1 MSKKG
6 RRKNHW
12 RCWSW
17 DSGFGSSSFKDLTS
31 TMTPDVSPLVA
42 DKENTNTTTS
52 TTSTQQQQQQHQ
64 GQRTFVGSQQKKKKK
79 KEEEEGTLAASH
91 LLQSLKANANANAP
105 SSITNSLMNVCSYVN
120 NGICH
125 TIRKS

>member
-52 TTSTQQQQQQHQ
+52 TTSTQQQ
-64 GQRTFVGSQQKKKKK
+64 KKK

-91 LLQSLKANANANAP
+91 LLQSWKANATANAP